1 MTYYDG
7 AKLIA
12 DRNAEVGEVIDELG
26 ALMKQMG
33 TLRHETVK
41 TTLSRHLDVLNGA
54 SLVVVAVN
62 GRDDDP
68 TAVARR
74 QFVAAADRYAD
85 LLVDAIM
92 ELKTMRDKAQ
102 DVTGHMAD
110 ASVRHADMHRRIPS
124 N

>member
-12 DRNAEVGEVIDELG
+12 DRNAEVGVVIDELG
-26 ALMKQMG
+26 ELMKRMG
-33 TLRHETVK
+33 AIRQGTVK
-41 TTLSRHLDVLNGA
+41 FTLSQHVDTLTGA
-54 SLVVVAVN
+54 SHAITVVV
-62 GRDDDP
+62 GEGDP
-68 TAVARR
+68 TLTARR
-74 QFVAAADRYAD
+74 QFVAAADRYAA
-85 LLVDAIM
+85 LLADAIM
-92 ELKTMRDKAQ
+92 ELKTMRDKAK